1 MGSSTS
7 RGRPADQAWLVRIR
21 RADNYVIVNTG
32 MRRPVAARLAE
43 QLIDLLS
50 PNKSAGPIDKYRPW
64 DV

>member
-21 RADNYVIVNTG
+21 RADNCVIVNTG
-32 MRRPVAARLAE
+32 MRRPTAARLAE

-50 PNKSAGPIDKYRPW
+50 DNKSAGPS
-64 DV
+64 